1 MKPLSL
7 RHRLTWLIIAVMVA
21 VLIPLGIISYQRE
34 RREMNELLD
43 GRLAEAGRTL
53 GVLIENSDAGANHA
67 AIAKDADI
75 GRALIV
81 AVHRRNY
88 EPDVGFQVYDGRG
101 RPMVS
106 TANFA
111 SLPPPRAEQA
121 GFGKITLDGYLW
133 RTFILQNR
141 AGLLI
146 RIGERYD
153 NRLNIDRGLML
164 EHGLPL
170 LIGLP
175 LLALLALWA
184 VRRGLR
190 PLDELTGQLA
200 QRTPGSRQPVAIELA
215 PEEIR
220 PLIATLNQQLER
232 LEDAIER
239 ERRMT
244 ADMAHE
250 LRTPLAATMLQLDSA
265 AIASS
270 PDDARAALQHARQ
283 GASRLARRIEQI
295 LSMAQLEA
303 GAAATER
310 SPQDLTAIVTSVIE
324 ELAPLIA
331 DKDITL
337 SLLHDGTPLR
347 VPGHE
352 VALTAMLRNLIEN
365 AMRYVSQGGQVEV
378 ALSHAIGVATIDI
391 SDDGPGIPA
400 EHRETVFERFRRE
413 THDTAGGYGVGL
425 NIVRRAAQLHDARID
440 LLDSPFGKGLRVRVE
455 FLLDSTHP

>member
-1 MKPLSL
+1 MKPISL
-7 RHRLTWLIIAVMVA
+7 RHRLTWLIIAVMVV

-34 RREMNELLD
+34 RHEMNELLD
-43 GRLAEAGRTL
+43 GRLAEAARTL
-53 GVLIENSDAGANHA
+53 GVLVENSSVDADRA
-67 AIAKDADI
+67 AIAADADI
-75 GRALIV
+75 SHALIV
-81 AVHRRNY
+81 AVHRHNY
-88 EPDVGFQVYDGRG
+88 EPDVGFQVYDRHGK
-101 RPMVS
+101 PVVS

-111 SLPPPRAEQA
+111 NLPAPRPEQA
-121 GFGKITLDGYLW
+121 GFSKITLDGYLW

-153 NRLNIDRGLML
+153 NRQDIDRGLML
-164 EHGLPL
+164 EHALPL

-175 LLALLALWA
+175 LLALLALLA

-200 QRTPGSRQPVAIELA
+200 GRTPGSRQPVAIELA

-220 PLIATLNQQLER
+220 PLIATLNHQLER

-239 ERRMT
+239 ERRLA
-244 ADMAHE
+244 ADVAHE

-265 AIASS
+265 AIATD
-270 PDDARAALQHARQ
+270 PDDARAALRHARQ
-283 GASRLARRIEQI
+283 GATRLARRIEQI
-295 LSMAQLEA
+295 MALARLEA
-303 GAAATER
+303 GAAAEER
-310 SPQDLTAIVTSVIE
+310 SPQDLVALVTGVIE

-331 DKDITL
+331 EKDIAL
-337 SLLHDGTPLR
+337 SLLHDGIPLV

-365 AMRYVSQGGQVEV
+365 AMRYVRHGGQVEV
-378 ALSHAIGVATIDI
+378 ALGRGADAAIVDI

-400 EHRETVFERFRRE
+400 DRREAVFERFRRE
-413 THDTAGGYGVGL
+413 VRDESRGYGLGL

-440 LLDSPFGKGLRVRVE
+440 LLDSTCGHGLHVRIS
-455 FLLDSTHP
+455 LPMS

>member
-1 MKPLSL
+1 MKPLTL
-7 RHRLTWLIIAVMVA
+7 RHRLTWLIIAAMVV
-21 VLIPLGIISYQRE
+21 VLIPLGVISYQRE
-34 RREMNELLD
+34 RHEMNELLD

-53 GVLIENSDAGANHA
+53 GVLIEHGSARADHA
-67 AIAKDADI
+67 TIAQDIDI
-75 GRALIV
+75 GHALIV
-81 AVHRRNY
+81 SVHRHNY
-88 EPDVGFQVYDGRG
+88 EPDVGFQVYDSHGQ
-101 RPMVS
+101 PLVS

-111 SLPPPRAEQA
+111 GLPPPRPEQK
-121 GFGKITLDGYLW
+121 GFGKIRLDGYLW

-141 AGLLI
+141 AGLRI

-153 NRLNIDRGLML
+153 NRLDIDRGLML
-164 EHGLPL
+164 EHALPL

-200 QRTPGSRQPVAIELA
+200 KRTPGSRQPVAIELA

-220 PLIATLNQQLER
+220 PLIATLNHQLER

-239 ERRMT
+239 EKRLT
-244 ADMAHE
+244 ADVAHE

-265 AIASS
+265 AIATD

-283 GASRLARRIEQI
+283 GATRLARRIGQI

-310 SPQDLTAIVTSVIE
+310 SPQDLAAIVTGVIE

-337 SLLHDGTPLR
+337 GLLHDGAPLR

-365 AMRYVSQGGQVEV
+365 ALRYVPPGGQVEV
-378 ALSHAIGVATIDI
+378 ALGRTAHSAIIDI

-400 EHRETVFERFRRE
+400 ERREAVFERFRRE
-413 THDTAGGYGVGL
+413 TRGTAGGYGVGL
-425 NIVRRAAQLHDARID
+425 NIVRRAAQLHDARIE
-440 LLDSPFGKGLRVRVE
+440 LLDSPFGHGLRVRVE
-455 FLLDSTHP
+455 FKLETAH

>member
-1 MKPLSL
+1 MKPVSL

-53 GVLIENSDAGANHA
+53 GVLIENSDADNHA
-67 AIAKDADI
+67 AIAADADI
-75 GRALIV
+75 GHALIV
-81 AVHRRNY
+81 AVHRHNY
-88 EPDVGFQVYDGRG
+88 EPDVGFQVYDRQGK
-101 RPMVS
+101 PVVS

-111 SLPPPRAEQA
+111 SLPAPRPEQA
-121 GFGKITLDGYLW
+121 GFGRITLDGYLW
-133 RTFILQNR
+133 RTFILRNR

-153 NRLNIDRGLML
+153 NRLDIDRGLML

-200 QRTPGSRQPVAIELA
+200 GRTPGSRQPVAIELA

-220 PLIATLNQQLER
+220 PLITTLNHQLER

-244 ADMAHE
+244 ADVAHE

-265 AIASS
+265 AIATR
-270 PDDARAALQHARQ
+270 PDDARAALSHARQ

-310 SPQDLTAIVTSVIE
+310 SPQDLAAIVTGVIE

-337 SLLHDGTPLR
+337 SLLHDDTPLR

-352 VALTAMLRNLIEN
+352 VALTAMLRNLVEN
-365 AMRYVSQGGQVEV
+365 AMRYVPQGGQVEV
-378 ALSHAIGVATIDI
+378 ALGRTADTAIVDI

-400 EHRETVFERFRRE
+400 EHREAVFERFRRE
-413 THDTAGGYGVGL
+413 THDAAGGYGVGL

-440 LLDSPFGKGLRVRVE
+440 LLDSPFGHGLRVRVE
-455 FLLDSTHP
+455 FRLEDTR